1 MVITP
6 PIFNYYSIRS
16 QSDESTNF
24 STWVTQNVP
33 LVSSTQVYCVT
44 NSRLAYVDMTYGK
57 YISIIPDLQNTE
69 TTLRTF
75 LGIHFLLVKHS
86 RTELTRT
93 QIVVIVVDSKD
104 CNTDIQLSTCK
115 YTDSISKCKNIILYI
130 FLNCILACH
139 FIYSSSDITSYLF
152 SPRERIGGYF
162 LYSWSI
168 IFIVIS
174 LSNGRDVRS
183 SLKQP
188 RGIQPIDSLV
198 VFDLVLP
205 QVYIRYSLLG
215 AKLCIISLS

>member
-93 QIVVIVVDSKD
+93 
-104 CNTDIQLSTCK
+104 
-115 YTDSISKCKNIILYI
+115 
-130 FLNCILACH
+130 
-139 FIYSSSDITSYLF
+139 
-152 SPRERIGGYF
+152 
-162 LYSWSI
+162 
-168 IFIVIS
+168 
-174 LSNGRDVRS
+174 
-183 SLKQP
+183 
-188 RGIQPIDSLV
+188 
-198 VFDLVLP
+198 
-205 QVYIRYSLLG
+205 
-215 AKLCIISLS
+215 